1 MTAKLVS
8 VFGVCFSVNF
18 LCFFQFRRVG
28 IRVFGAYN
36 IFFYLPRF
44 SIYEEC
50 EDARNFK
57 DAFGGC
63 IRGRRVFAGGRAQG
77 GHRIRFIAG
86 AGEIVAFMRI
96 HFSSGVRMPMFVLC
110 PYIAL
115 YMRFSWF
122 RA

>member
-1 MTAKLVS
+1 MFFRQFS
-8 VFGVCFSVNF
+8 GFFPSFGGWEYAFSERTTF
-18 LCFFQFRRVG
+18 
-28 IRVFGAYN
+28 
-36 IFFYLPRF
+36 FFYLPRF

-77 GHRIRFIAG
+77 GHRIIFIAG

-115 YMRFSWF
+115 YMRFSCF
-122 RA
+122 CA